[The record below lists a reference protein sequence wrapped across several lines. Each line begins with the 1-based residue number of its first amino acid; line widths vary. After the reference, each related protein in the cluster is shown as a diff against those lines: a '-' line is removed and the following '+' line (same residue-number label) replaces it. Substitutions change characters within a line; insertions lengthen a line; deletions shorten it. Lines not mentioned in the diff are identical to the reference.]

1 VLDAVLAL
9 SEHQRMLTRRR
20 ARRALL
26 LALLPVLWLG
36 ACSRSAPEA
45 ASLVEPGEAMQESS
59 HALTTVQAQAALPL
73 ERQLIR
79 TVSLELQVESAASA
93 RSRVEALLAPTAGFI
108 EALES
113 TRYSGSQRVQLTLRV
128 PKLQLDALLVQ
139 LRKLGSVQHES
150 QAVEDVT
157 RKYVDVEARLRNMGQ
172 TEQRLLALL
181 QNTAGGLSDVLA
193 VERELNR
200 VREEHEVLTSE
211 LRALKE
217 QVALSTLK
225 LGLSQE
231 SDPEPPPSM
240 WTPWRRLGRNAGQIL
255 AESLG
260 ALLGFG
266 AGLLTWCLYVLPWL
280 PLALLIWFGARRWW
294 RRRRRDRVG

>member
-1 VLDAVLAL
+1 MLTTPRVAQLAL
-9 SEHQRMLTRRR
+9 TY
-20 ARRALL
+20 A
-26 LALLPVLWLG
+26 LWLG
-36 ACSRSAPEA
+36 ACSMRSAPEA
-45 ASLVEPGEAMQESS
+45 ASFVESGEALKESD
-59 HALTTVQAQAALPL
+59 HALQTAQAQAPLPL
-73 ERQLIR
+73 DRQLIR

-93 RSRVEALLAPTAGFI
+93 RSKVEALLTPTGGFV

-113 TRYSGSQRVQLTLRV
+113 TRYAGSQRVQLTLRV
-128 PKLQLDALLVQ
+128 PKSQLDALLLS
-139 LRKLGSVQHES
+139 LRKLGSVQHET

-157 RKYVDVEARLRNMGQ
+157 RKHVDAEARLRNLTQ
-172 TEQRLLALL
+172 TEQRLLTLL
-181 QNTAGGLSDVLA
+181 QTAPGGLSDVLA

-217 QVALSTLK
+217 QVALSTVK

-240 WTPWRRLGRNAGQIL
+240 WSPWRRLWRNAGQIL

-266 AGLLTWCLYVLPWL
+266 AALLTWCLYVLPWS
-280 PLALLIWFGARRWW
+280 PLAMLVFFGVRRWL
-294 RRRRRDRVG
+294 RRRRSARAG